1 MLKQIIENEV
11 KYFCFL
17 SKTFPIFSSF
27 YENLQTFVWHVS
39 LDPGRDYKSI
49 KIDEVGLQK
58 VFNNLRKL
66 LNAIDGLQKL
76 GLSVEIVLEY
86 GKVLN

>member
-1 MLKQIIENEV
+1 M
-11 KYFCFL
+11 
-17 SKTFPIFSSF
+17 
-27 YENLQTFVWHVS
+27 S